1 MKKLF
6 SILLVFVML
15 AACTLEQ
22 SFSFAAEVES
32 VQSGVNEEDNL
43 SQDSGEQIAS
53 ETTDESVGNLP
64 QNTGEQ
70 TEAETA
76 GNGTDGF
83 SQGDK
88 DQPDGG
94 DAQQVI
100 GGKVSNMFTAT
111 QLLETGG
118 GNKPDN
124 FAELT
129 VTKSFEG
136 LTAEKMEAL
145 KDTYEIAITDS
156 NGAGVKTLTLS
167 DSNVSLLIEND
178 VYTYTWIMK
187 LEADNYTLTEFGYGV
202 QGYSCTAT
210 VSVDDGAKKVGDT
223 ATAVLK
229 APALTDITATQLIK
243 YPSCN
248 STYFEFF
255 PSYFVCLAFTGSS
268 GSGYDFI
275 IWTEER
281 LSEEVYNLLIKYI
294 YNNSTG
300 KFNHSITVGN
310 TYYLS
315 GDSSGFTYPEDAAAA
330 ELVKYTTENNY
341 IDIFSTSTWT
351 HLLYGNL
358 TPFLDLFTSEVDFVN
373 TYSQKG
379 NLEISKTVKGSAAN
393 PNEHFTFALESEEL
407 NGTFDVSYTGTDG
420 CSDTHPA
427 SVIFVDGKAT
437 ISLKHGET
445 MTIEDIPIGT
455 VVTVTET
462 SGGNYDTYIN
472 GEMQYSAAVTIAGG
486 DNSLAFE
493 NKLEPPV
500 VTGII
505 KDTAP
510 YIILAVIVLVC
521 MGVFAA
527 VHYRKTKKNKEV
539 WNE

>member
-6 SILLVFVML
+6 CILLVFVML

-83 SQGDK
+83 SQGDE

-94 DAQQVI
+94 DEQQVI

-210 VSVDDGAKKVGDT
+210 ASVDDGAKKVGNS
-223 ATAVLK
+223 AVAVLK
-229 APALTDITATQLIK
+229 APAYGDL
-243 YPSCN
+243 
-248 STYFEFF
+248 EFF
-255 PSYFVCLAFTGSS
+255 EYRHPNCQSTTIGIDSVFICLSFTGSAPT
-268 GSGYDFI
+268 GYKYI
-275 IWTEER
+275 IWTQEQLTED
-281 LSEEVYNLLIKYI
+281 VYKLLLQYI
-294 YNNSTG
+294 TSASGVGPFNSMTA
-300 KFNHSITVGN
+300 TN
-310 TYYLS
+310 TIYWA
-315 GDSSGFTYPEDAAAA
+315 GDASGFSYPDQTYSDT
-330 ELVKYTTENNY
+330 ELVWYLDEQNFLNIQSK
-341 IDIFSTSTWT
+341 STWNQ
-351 HLLYGNL
+351 LLFGDL
-358 TPFLDLFTSEVDFVN
+358 SPFLDLFTSEVDFVN
-373 TYSQKG
+373 TYSPKG

-472 GEMQYSAAVTIAGG
+472 GEMQNSAAVTIAGG